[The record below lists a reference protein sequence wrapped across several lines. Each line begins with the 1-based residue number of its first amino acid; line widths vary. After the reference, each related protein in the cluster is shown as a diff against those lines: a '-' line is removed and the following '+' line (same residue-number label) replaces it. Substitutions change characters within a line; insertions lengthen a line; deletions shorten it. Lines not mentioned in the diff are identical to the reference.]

1 MERKD
6 ELLFKLKLYL
16 KEIDLIQV
24 ALSTYNCECEYR
36 DELIKEQDML
46 LSFIESLF
54 EEATNDDNHKLSMYV
69 SRWALMM
76 EWIVQKKKHI
86 SSRML
91 RVNNKNVLEAKIEG
105 IKSMLW

>member
-24 ALSTYNCECEYR
+24 ALTTYNCECEYR

-46 LSFIESLF
+46 LSFIEDLL
-54 EEATNDDNHKLSMYV
+54 EDGYDIPELSMYIL
-69 SRWALMM
+69 RWALMM
-76 EWIVQKKKHI
+76 E
-86 SSRML
+86 
-91 RVNNKNVLEAKIEG
+91 
-105 IKSMLW
+105 